1 MKRLAF
7 CSFFIRSISEGWL
20 FVLLTT
26 AQACGALACCHCV
39 ARTTCSRGWQNARRA
54 QSCHRGRPSYL
65 QATGQPRAAG
75 SKTLQAPAASTGLAQ
90 GRQARWLWL
99 RRVCCEA
106 AAPQVYTTPQC
117 SPAVHRL
124 AETARV
130 TLSLLRWRR
139 QSTSLPEFP
148 EQPLPLGLARHKE
161 RGTSQPLPTKAA
173 AQTAARHP
181 LAPLLREHQV
191 HFPFCVRCA
200 HTWAAANPRARRWLG
215 YQVQACAAAA
225 PRTGG
230 PRGCACSVVV
240 ILAARVAA
248 VAAAGIAVVVP
259 VAPAAAAAAAA
270 AACAVAAAAAAPAA
284 AKVTTAAALVRPWR
298 Y

>member
-139 QSTSLPEFP
+139 QSTSLPESFLSNPSRSGLRATKSAVPLSLFP
-148 EQPLPLGLARHKE
+148 PKLPRRQQ
-161 RGTSQPLPTKAA
+161 RGVPSCHCCASTRFTFLSACAA
-173 AQTAARHP
+173 PIRGPQQTQEHGAGSATRCR
-181 LAPLLREHQV
+181 LAPLRPPGQ
-191 HFPFCVRCA
+191 
-200 HTWAAANPRARRWLG
+200 AAL
-215 YQVQACAAAA
+215 
-225 PRTGG
+225 T
-230 PRGCACSVVV
+230 
-240 ILAARVAA
+240 
-248 VAAAGIAVVVP
+248 
-259 VAPAAAAAAAA
+259 
-270 AACAVAAAAAAPAA
+270 AAPAQ
-284 AKVTTAAALVRPWR
+284 
-298 Y
+298 

>member
-1 MKRLAF
+1 L
-7 CSFFIRSISEGWL
+7 FIFYQKHFR
-20 FVLLTT
+20 
-26 AQACGALACCHCV
+26 
-39 ARTTCSRGWQNARRA
+39 
-54 QSCHRGRPSYL
+54 
-65 QATGQPRAAG
+65 
-75 SKTLQAPAASTGLAQ
+75 GLA
-90 GRQARWLWL
+90 
-99 RRVCCEA
+99 VC
-106 AAPQVYTTPQC
+106 
-117 SPAVHRL
+117 S
-124 AETARV
+124 
-130 TLSLLRWRR
+130 SDN
-139 QSTSLPEFP
+139 STSLWSARLLSLCGAHNMLKGLAERTTGAVMSQRSTVLPTSNWPAARGREQDAAGTSSFHRACPRQASPLAMAETRMLRGRCTTSIHHTSMQSCCSQAGRNRSCDPLPPALATPKHKSARVFP